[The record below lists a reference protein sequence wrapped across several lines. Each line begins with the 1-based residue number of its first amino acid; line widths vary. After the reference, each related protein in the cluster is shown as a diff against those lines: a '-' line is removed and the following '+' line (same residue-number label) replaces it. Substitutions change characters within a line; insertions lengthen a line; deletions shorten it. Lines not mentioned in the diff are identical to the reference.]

1 MIVRFFNTGTSNGES
16 PVRYLLSATDHEGNQ
31 RPHAPEILEGSPALT
46 IDIINSIER
55 KHKYASGCLA
65 FRPNEQPTRQQL
77 LGIVDAFKAVVA
89 PGLSADQFN
98 ALFVLHREPP
108 DKTTGLAGFHVHF
121 VLPMTILGGT
131 NSAGKNLAG
140 RRWNPHPPGKQ
151 TIETMSLFTQIT
163 NHEHNWKQVQERPQR
178 LGLDSLWLKSPQYT
192 QKQKAQMLHKEVL
205 NAINTGDVK
214 NKTDLIAFMEDT
226 LGLTVTRAN
235 DKSVSVK
242 FAGDAK
248 AVKLKGA
255 IYETGTDLQHLA
267 SQGSPT
273 LTLEQYAQA
282 KDRLAGL
289 LTVRAQHTTHAPI
302 TTRRR
307 DAHGKRRTTQTATAK
322 HHTHGRAGGPTWRA
336 HNASLGAS
344 GLGRS
349 LLSQSGG
356 QWRHSHGQ
364 GHQADGQR
372 TGNAQNQIQPTEHV
386 RQSPFGG
393 TNGRGRTTGGRKPI
407 TSTGTAINLTAT
419 LEEQIRALSI
429 ELDDCPLGSL
439 EARAITDEIN
449 RLVGERG
456 RLPMGLPVN
465 SHRKKPR

>member
-1 MIVRFFNTGTSNGES
+1 MIVRFFNTGTSNGEA
-16 PVRYLLSATDHEGNQ
+16 PVRYLLSTTDHEGNT
-31 RPHAPEILEGSPALT
+31 RPHASEILEGSPALT

-55 KHKYASGCLA
+55 KHKYASGCIA

-98 ALFVLHREPP
+98 ALFVLHQEQP
-108 DKTTGLAGFHVHF
+108 DKKTGLAGFHVHF
-121 VLPMTILGGT
+121 VLPMMILGGT

-163 NHEHNWKQVQERPQR
+163 NHEHSWKQVQERPQR
-178 LGLDSLWLKSPQYT
+178 LGLNSLWLKSPQYN

-205 NAINTGDVK
+205 SAINIGGVK
-214 NKTDLIAFMEDT
+214 NKSDLIAFMEDT

-235 DKSVSVK
+235 DKTVSVK
-242 FAGDAK
+242 FPGDAK
-248 AVKLKGA
+248 AVKLRGA
-255 IYETGTDLQHLA
+255 IYETGTNLQHLA

-282 KDRLAGL
+282 KDKLAGL
-289 LTVRAQHTTHAPI
+289 LTVRAQHITHALI
-302 TTRRR
+302 TTRRT
-307 DAHGKRRTTQTATAK
+307 DTHGKRRTTETATAQ
-322 HHTHGRAGGPTWRA
+322 HHTHGRVGSPKWRA
-336 HNASLGAS
+336 TGLSVRTS
-344 GLGRS
+344 GLERDLFS
-349 LLSQSGG
+349 PRGG

-364 GHQADGQR
+364 SHQADGQR
-372 TGNAQNQIQPTEHV
+372 TGNAQSQIQPTEHV
-386 RQSPFGG
+386 RQSPSWG
-393 TNGRGRTTGGRKPI
+393 TNGRGRTGGGRKPI
-407 TSTGTAINLTAT
+407 TSTGTAINLAAT

-429 ELDDCPLGSL
+429 ELDDCPLDSL

-449 RLVGERG
+449 KLVGERG
-456 RLPMGLPVN
+456 RLPQGPAPTN
-465 SHRKKPR
+465 RPKPR

>member
-1 MIVRFFNTGTSNGES
+1 MIVRFFNTGTSNGEA
-16 PVRYLLSATDHEGNQ
+16 PVRYLLSTTDHEGNQ

-55 KHKYASGCLA
+55 KHKYASGCIA
-65 FRPNEQPTRQQL
+65 FRPNEQPTRSQL
-77 LGIVDAFKAVVA
+77 LGILDEFKALVA

-98 ALFVLHREPP
+98 ALFVLHQEQP
-108 DKTTGLAGFHVHF
+108 DKKTGLAGFHVHF

-178 LGLDSLWLKSPQYT
+178 LGIDSLWLKSPQYT
-192 QKQKAQMLHKEVL
+192 QKKKAQMLHKEVL
-205 NAINTGDVK
+205 NAINTGEVK
-214 NKTDLIAFMEDT
+214 NKSNLIAFMEDT

-242 FAGDAK
+242 FPGDAK
-248 AVKLKGA
+248 AIKLKGA

-282 KDRLAGL
+282 KDRLARL

-302 TTRRR
+302 TKRRR
-307 DAHGKRRTTQTATAK
+307 DAHGKRRTTQTATAQ
-322 HHTHGRAGGPTWRA
+322 HHSHGRAGRPTWRA
-336 HNASLGAS
+336 TSLSVGTS
-344 GLGRS
+344 GLERD
-349 LLSQSGG
+349 LLSPSRG
-356 QWRHSHGQ
+356 QWRHTHVQS
-364 GHQADGQR
+364 HQADGPR
-372 TGNAQNQIQPTEHV
+372 TGNTQSQVQPTEYV

-393 TNGRGRTTGGRKPI
+393 PNGRGRTTGGRKPVACA
-407 TSTGTAINLTAT
+407 GAGINSAAT
-419 LEEQIRALSI
+419 LDEKIRALTI
-429 ELDDCPLGSL
+429 ELDDCALGSL
-439 EARAITDEIN
+439 EARAITDELN
-449 RLVGERG
+449 RLQGERG
-456 RLPMGLPVN
+456 RLPQGPAPTKRL
-465 SHRKKPR
+465 KPR

>member
-98 ALFVLHREPP
+98 ALFVLHQEPP
-108 DKTTGLAGFHVHF
+108 DKKTGLAGFHVHF

-131 NSAGKNLAG
+131 NSAGKNLTG

-151 TIETMSLFTQIT
+151 TIEVMSLFTQIT

-192 QKQKAQMLHKEVL
+192 QKQKTQMLHKEVL
-205 NAINTGDVK
+205 NGIKTGGIKKKADI
-214 NKTDLIAFMEDT
+214 TAFMEDT
-226 LGLTVTRAN
+226 LGLTVTRTN
-235 DKSVSVK
+235 TKTVSVK
-242 FAGDAK
+242 FPGDAK

-267 SQGSPT
+267 TQGSQT

-282 KDRLAGL
+282 KETLTGL
-289 LTVRAQHTTHAPI
+289 LRVRAQHTTHAPI

-307 DAHGKRRTTQTATAK
+307 DAHGKRRSTQTATAK
-322 HHTHGRAGGPTWRA
+322 HHTDGRAGSPTWRA
-336 HNASLGAS
+336 TDLSVRTS
-344 GLGRS
+344 GLERD
-349 LLSQSGG
+349 LLSPSRG
-356 QWRHSHGQ
+356 QWRHSHVQ
-364 GHQADGQR
+364 SHQADGPR
-372 TGNAQNQIQPTEHV
+372 TGNTQSQVQPTEYV

-393 TNGRGRTTGGRKPI
+393 PNGRGGTTGGRKPV
-407 TSTGTAINLTAT
+407 TSTGAGINTAAT
-419 LEEQIRALSI
+419 LDEKIRALTI
-429 ELDDCPLGSL
+429 ELDDCVLGSL
-439 EARAITDEIN
+439 DARAITDE
-449 RLVGERG
+449 LSKLQGERS
-456 RLPMGLPVN
+456 RLPQEPAPTKRL
-465 SHRKKPR
+465 KPR